1 VTGLLAAAFALG
13 ATIVA
18 IVLVVPAVRRAGLG
32 PWHPAVAWI
41 ALEIVFFGIGS
52 AVIATVD
59 GRAGP
64 ALYVGGGILLFAV
77 AVAASDRLA
86 SRRSATTPR
95 SDPPAGEPASPIR
108 PPLVIALAL
117 VGVAA
122 LLPTL
127 ISVGIPFLTKDITGS
142 RSEIGGL
149 DLQVLRVT
157 LPAAVLVA
165 VIGAVRDRT
174 PRARLIAIVAFVLA
188 VAAEV
193 ALASRYLSVELV
205 AALVIALAIA
215 GRPIPARGLAVIG
228 LIAAVLFVSV
238 GILRAY
244 DQAAGRELDFAVERS
259 VNRILLI
266 QPRTLDAL
274 QATIPSEQPFFDGL
288 TWVRRLAPLVG
299 RQDVPNL
306 GYWIYPRMF
315 PDQVTPGYA
324 APGLAGEAWANFG
337 WFGLVLFALLG
348 VVVERLGALV
358 ARRRRET
365 ADVVAAALATLF
377 VARTH
382 ALGVDG
388 VAVVLALVVA
398 WRLLVA
404 PIGGLARDMQAVVR
418 WRLQAPPGD

>member
-1 VTGLLAAAFALG
+1 
-13 ATIVA
+13 
-18 IVLVVPAVRRAGLG
+18 
-32 PWHPAVAWI
+32 
-41 ALEIVFFGIGS
+41 
-52 AVIATVD
+52 
-59 GRAGP
+59 
-64 ALYVGGGILLFAV
+64 
-77 AVAASDRLA
+77 
-86 SRRSATTPR
+86 
-95 SDPPAGEPASPIR
+95 
-108 PPLVIALAL
+108 
-117 VGVAA
+117 
-122 LLPTL
+122 
-127 ISVGIPFLTKDITGS
+127 
-142 RSEIGGL
+142 
-149 DLQVLRVT
+149 
-157 LPAAVLVA
+157 
-165 VIGAVRDRT
+165 
-174 PRARLIAIVAFVLA
+174 
-188 VAAEV
+188 
-193 ALASRYLSVELV
+193 
-205 AALVIALAIA
+205 
-215 GRPIPARGLAVIG
+215 VIG

-259 VNRILLI
+259 VNRTLLI

>member
-1 VTGLLAAAFALG
+1 MTGPLAAAFVVG
-13 ATIVA
+13 ATIAA
-18 IVLVVPAVRRAGLG
+18 IVLVMPAARRTGLG
-32 PWHPAVAWI
+32 SWHPAVAWI
-41 ALEIVFFGIGS
+41 ALEIVFFAIGS
-52 AVIATVD
+52 AIIAIVD
-59 GRAGP
+59 GRMGP
-64 ALYVGGGILLFAV
+64 ALYVGGGILLFAG

-86 SRRSATTPR
+86 SRRIATAPR
-95 SDPPAGEPASPIR
+95 SDPPGGEPPTPIR
-108 PPLVIALAL
+108 PLVVVALAL

-127 ISVGIPFLTKDITGS
+127 ISVGIPFLAKDITGS

-165 VIGAVRDRT
+165 VIGAVREGT
-174 PRARLIAIVAFVLA
+174 PRVRLVAVVAFGLA

-215 GRPIPARGLAVIG
+215 GRPVPARGLAAIG

-274 QATIPSEQPFFDGL
+274 QGTIPSEQPFFDGL
-288 TWVRRLAPLVG
+288 TWVRRLAPLLG

-306 GYWIYPRMF
+306 GYWIYPQMF

-348 VVVERLGALV
+348 VVVERLGALI

-388 VAVVLALVVA
+388 VTVVLALVVA

-404 PIGGLARDMQAVVR
+404 PIGGLARDMRAVVR
-418 WRLQAPPGD
+418 WRLQATQGD